1 MATEHIV
8 FLSEDLGFYCADCMQ
23 KRLDDGGE
31 YFHEIDLNYATKGDR
46 LTCQDCEKTVTGN
59 LPADSGYDHDDGEPL
74 DDLIAVRMG
83 KDDWENVI
91 IALRSMLDKD
101 CWFIADSIQ
110 DVLG

>member
-1 MATEHIV
+1 
-8 FLSEDLGFYCADCMQ
+8 
-23 KRLDDGGE
+23 
-31 YFHEIDLNYATKGDR
+31 
-46 LTCQDCEKTVTGN
+46 
-59 LPADSGYDHDDGEPL
+59 
-74 DDLIAVRMG
+74 MG